1 MHPDL
6 VSSSTLETSGAAVV
20 HPEQGFT
27 SPAGMT
33 HRLYSDVVASRPPS
47 AASQHSNTQ
56 ASEPVMALDMSNS
69 FHFNDNSILLSST
82 RVITEE
88 PPDEEE
94 HNQHWTLNESKCA

>member
-6 VSSSTLETSGAAVV
+6 VSSSCSTLETSGAAVV
-20 HPEQGFT
+20 HPDQGSM

-33 HRLYSDVVASRPPS
+33 HHLYSDVVTSQPPS
-47 AASQHSNTQ
+47 AASQHGNTQ

-82 RVITEE
+82 
-88 PPDEEE
+88 
-94 HNQHWTLNESKCA
+94 